1 MTYLIYQNNL
11 YLFADDTNIDEDGI
25 SWKSRIKVNKE
36 LRSQY
41 MA

>member
-11 YLFADDTNIDEDGI
+11 YLFADDTNIDDGI

-36 LRSQY
+36 LRSQS